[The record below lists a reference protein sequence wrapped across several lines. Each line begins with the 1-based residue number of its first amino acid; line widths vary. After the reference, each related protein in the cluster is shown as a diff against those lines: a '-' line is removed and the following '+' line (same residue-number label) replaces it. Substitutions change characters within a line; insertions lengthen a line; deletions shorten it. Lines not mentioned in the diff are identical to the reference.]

1 MGLTGRLS
9 VASSSA
15 SMKEPV
21 NSSSSGATAE
31 GASRSRTQQRKSRR
45 AVGAKGAF
53 EVDQR
58 DLSIF
63 HATPEKSNHLV
74 LNSRRI
80 SAPFTKVV

>member
-15 SMKEPV
+15 SMKETV

-45 AVGAKGAF
+45 AVGATGAF
-53 EVDQR
+53 EGR
-58 DLSIF
+58 PERSF
-63 HATPEKSNHLV
+63 HFPCDPRK
-74 LNSRRI
+74 
-80 SAPFTKVV
+80 K